1 MFQFMRLIVILGF
14 SMPVITQA
22 SCPVKSDIC
31 PPAFCGTSFEDVKWG
46 CFICYGMI
54 PGGECI
60 GDCKVPTDLPTDQ
73 IVVEDVVIVSIL
85 IYHPKILHKIFEN
98 HLPPRKKVQR

>member
-14 SMPVITQA
+14 SLPVITQA
-22 SCPVKSDIC
+22 SCPVVSGNC

-46 CFICYGMI
+46 CFTCYGMI

-60 GDCKVPTDLPTDQ
+60 GDCKVPVDSPTGDIIIDDLIGVNSKYIIT
-73 IVVEDVVIVSIL
+73 
-85 IYHPKILHKIFEN
+85 
-98 HLPPRKKVQR
+98 